1 MVEQF
6 LSWLQPLLAA
16 HPYLAPAIFIAVH
29 VLLAVCLLPCSP
41 MTLLAGALWG
51 GRLGFVLSLAGAL
64 ASMAVTFALARVVLR
79 DRLERFLLRRY
90 PRVAAILGR
99 AVAHDWKLIAAVQM
113 NPVVPGSSLGY
124 PFGLTRIPFL
134 RYLSLSFVFMLP
146 LQLLLVQTGDSVIG
160 AITSTRS
167 LRWLMA
173 SLSALIVLSLCGK
186 HLARKLS
193 K

>member
-6 LSWLQPLLAA
+6 LLWLKPLLAA
-16 HPYLAPAIFIAVH
+16 HPYLAPGLFIAVH
-29 VLLAVCLLPCSP
+29 VALAACLLPCSP
-41 MTLLAGALWG
+41 MTLLAGVLWG
-51 GRLGFVLSLAGAL
+51 GVQGFVLSLAGAL
-64 ASMAVTFALARVVLR
+64 ASMAVTFWLARRLLR
-79 DRLERFLLRRY
+79 ERLERFLLRRY
-90 PRVAAILGR
+90 PKVAAILGQAAR
-99 AVAHDWKLIAAVQM
+99 HDWKLIAAVQL

-134 RYLSLSFVFMLP
+134 RYLGLSFVFMLP
-146 LQLLLVQTGDSVIG
+146 LQLLLVQTGDSAIG

-167 LRWLMA
+167 LHWL
-173 SLSALIVLSLCGK
+173 LGTVSALLVLSLCGK